1 MRSLPDVGC
10 MSHENSCISTCA
22 KTFFMQESSCMYAVH
37 RMVKIYIVL
46 ILNRKDHKCYGV
58 IFIVV
63 TLVLGVYLH
72 PMLGKILSGANP
84 EFTRSAGRYFS
95 SPWRRYTPKTG
106 VKDFI
111 TLCKISFLCKNP
123 FSALSLYQITSRCSA
138 ACLRQNITH
147 EMYKMH

>member
-58 IFIVV
+58 IVIVV
-63 TLVLGVYLH
+63 INACSWY
-72 PMLGKILSGANP
+72 I
-84 EFTRSAGRYFS
+84 S
-95 SPWRRYTPKTG
+95 SPDAGENIVWR
-106 VKDFI
+106 
-111 TLCKISFLCKNP
+111 
-123 FSALSLYQITSRCSA
+123 QSRVYEVC
-138 ACLRQNITH
+138 RTIFF
-147 EMYKMH
+147 